1 MDGRRRWG
9 RLLPSGRSGN
19 RSKRGSLVFPVE
31 EKMRSVENRENFCC
45 QLDEFFER
53 LSGSKVVHTSET
65 GRRSGSLE
73 GEEERR
79 AKLKHV
85 SGVIEGNAARNSF
98 HGFRKR

>member
-1 MDGRRRWG
+1 MDGRRRWD

-31 EKMRSVENRENFCC
+31 EKMRSVENRE
-45 QLDEFFER
+45 FFER
-53 LSGSKVVHTSET
+53 LSGSKVVYTSET
-65 GRRSGSLE
+65 GRRSGPLE